1 MVTFKD
7 VAKSLGNMAEY
18 LEKVG
23 ESLVGSPDDAAK
35 NLGVDL
41 DRQLVP
47 PTPLAKTRE
56 DAALERD
63 TQALTKAKQLSD
75 VVEKKLNELKP

>member
-1 MVTFKD
+1 MAGFKD
-7 VAKSLGNMAEY
+7 VAKAFNDMAEY

-41 DRQLVP
+41 GRQLEP

-63 TQALTKAKQLSD
+63 TKGLTKAKQLQD

>member
-1 MVTFKD
+1 MPSFND
-7 VAKSLGNMAEY
+7 VAKSFGDMAEW

-23 ESLVGSPDDAAK
+23 ESLVGNPDDAAK
-35 NLGVDL
+35 SLGVDL
-41 DRQLVP
+41 GRQLVP

-63 TQALTKAKQLSD
+63 TMALTKAKQLSD
-75 VVEKKLNELKP
+75 MVEKKLNELKP

>member
-1 MVTFKD
+1 MSTFKD
-7 VAKSLGNMAEY
+7 VGKAFNDMAEY

-23 ESLVGSPDDAAK
+23 EALVGSPDEAAK
-35 NLGVDL
+35 TLGVDL
-41 DRQLVP
+41 GRQLEP

-56 DAALERD
+56 DAAMERD
-63 TQALTKAKQLSD
+63 TKGLTKAKQLQD